1 MFVSVKDKRGTRLG
15 HFCWLFWIMKDSGGA
30 MLGCVLLIALII
42 NINGYLYD
50 LKHSTVVSTNTNSK
64 DKDCFGY
71 SLDFAR

>member
-1 MFVSVKDKRGTRLG
+1 MHVSVKDKRLG
-15 HFCWLFWIMKDSGGA
+15 HFCWLFWIMKDSAGA

-50 LKHSTVVSTNTNSK
+50 LKHSTVVSTNTN

>member
-1 MFVSVKDKRGTRLG
+1 
-15 HFCWLFWIMKDSGGA
+15 MKDSGGA